1 MAVRTI
7 NFTKYKKQKTIYW
20 QYDYGQKIEIVL
32 NHPIANLTMHWGKK
46 STEIVQQT
54 TIDENNQTT
63 IPDDLL
69 SGSENFFGYL
79 YITEEN
85 FGMTL
90 HELKIIIKRRVGLNE
105 KITAD

>member
-1 MAVRTI
+1 MIKKI
-7 NFTKYKKQKTIYW
+7 NFSKYQEVKTSYW

-32 NHPIANLTMHWGKK
+32 SHPIANLTMQWGKNN
-46 STEIVQQT
+46 TEIVQQT
-54 TIDENNQTT
+54 IIDENNQTT

-69 SGSENFFGYL
+69 SGSENFSGYL
-79 YITEEN
+79 CITEEN

-90 HELKIIIKRRVGLNE
+90 HELKVIIKRRVGPNE